1 LNSNFDVAAI
11 IAMGCQNLLPE
22 NVAAAYNA
30 PFQDD
35 TYKAGAR
42 IFPSL
47 VPVAPEDPASP
58 ANRKAWKVLS
68 NCDIPLV

>member
-1 LNSNFDVAAI
+1 LNSNFDVAEI